1 MTTSPQTFTLSKPVG
16 NDPVPAG
23 TLGYF
28 RARNKYK
35 VYGLVLQEFKKSGI
49 SQADLARRL
58 RKAPEVVCRL
68 LGSPGNWTLDTVSD
82 FLFAISAAEPKYDL
96 AYPLDKPARN
106 YVRQDQFAQPAKV
119 VTATTQD
126 TTSFHPNK
134 KILDGAAA

>member
-1 MTTSPQTFTLSKPVG
+1 MTTSQQTFTLSKPVG
-16 NDPVPAG
+16 DDPVPAG

-28 RARNKYK
+28 RARNKQK
-35 VYGLVLQEFKKSGI
+35 VYGLVLKEFKKSGL

-96 AYPLDKPARN
+96 MYPLDKSLPQRHAGSP
-106 YVRQDQFAQPAKV
+106 VMK
-119 VTATTQD
+119 
-126 TTSFHPNK
+126 
-134 KILDGAAA
+134 AAAPPGAPMKRPMRSLK

>member
-1 MTTSPQTFTLSKPVG
+1 
-16 NDPVPAG
+16 VPAG

-28 RARNKYK
+28 RARNKQN
-35 VYGLVLQEFKKSGI
+35 VYGLVVKEFKKSGL

-96 AYPLDKPARN
+96 IYPLDKAARN
-106 YVRQDQFAQPAKV
+106 YVRQDQFAVSKGSTDGVASIRSTGGQFQAQR
-119 VTATTQD
+119 AT
-126 TTSFHPNK
+126 
-134 KILDGAAA
+134 